1 MAFITPAPSST
12 DSYSYFK
19 TSYFFT
25 KMQLLIIV
33 TFNSFTFSFES
44 VTFMSLKNQNTIKV
58 NISITL
64 HSCKNNILYSRV
76 TGKEGSVQEGCG
88 TGEMLD
94 RRDTGQV
101 GCRTGRMQEKE
112 GCRKGERKKVGM
124 QDRREAGNEGCSKGV
139 IQDWKDTGPEG
150 YIKGGISDLR
160 DTGKEGSG

>member
-101 GCRTGRMQEKE
+101 GCRTG
-112 GCRKGERKKVGM
+112 GM
-124 QDRREAGNEGCSKGV
+124 QDRSDAG
-139 IQDWKDTGPEG
+139 
-150 YIKGGISDLR
+150 KGGMQLY
-160 DTGKEGSG
+160 G

>member
-1 MAFITPAPSST
+1 
-12 DSYSYFK
+12 
-19 TSYFFT
+19 
-25 KMQLLIIV
+25 MQLLIIV

-101 GCRTGRMQEKE
+101 RCRTGGMEESRDTEKQ
-112 GCRKGERKKVGM
+112 GCRKGGM
-124 QDRREAGNEGCSKGV
+124 Q
-139 IQDWKDTGPEG
+139 
-150 YIKGGISDLR
+150 
-160 DTGKEGSG
+160 